1 MNAATG
7 LVLDIGNTSCRIAR
21 YANGKIT
28 QRRDFSSSNDANGRE
43 FFKKIMSHS
52 RSFAPFDDKKNDMV
66 VAIASVASPEPTAFY
81 INLFPPATV
90 RVISGD
96 MPGLPLKFAPG
107 FTQKEKIGAD
117 RLANAMGAIAL
128 KKHPCVI
135 ADFGTAL
142 TVDGVNEKGEFIG
155 GMILPGMATLL
166 RAMHQNT
173 ARLPELNVPPK
184 PFSKPFGQNTKDA
197 MLAGVEHGY
206 RGLVRET
213 VETLQRAL
221 CGKCALLAT
230 GGMATRVAT
239 ASGLEFEINPDLTL
253 LGIAQVL
260 THIT

>member
-7 LVLDIGNTSCRIAR
+7 LVLDIGNTSCRVAW

-28 QRRDFSSSNDANGRE
+28 HRRDFSTHDAPSFTGR
-43 FFKKIMSHS
+43 
-52 RSFAPFDDKKNDMV
+52 FDTVTN
-66 VAIASVASPEPTAFY
+66 VAIASVASPETTAFF
-81 INLFPPATV
+81 IDFFKAANV

-96 MPGLPLKFAPG
+96 MKGLPLKLARG
-107 FTQKEKIGAD
+107 FTQKNKIGAD
-117 RLANAMGAIAL
+117 RLANAMAAIAL

-142 TVDGVNEKGEFIG
+142 TVDAVNGDGEFIG

-173 ARLPELNVPPK
+173 ARLPELEVPQK
-184 PFSKPFGQNTKDA
+184 PFEKFFGQNTKDA

-213 VETLQRAL
+213 VQTLQQTL

-230 GGMATRVAT
+230 GGMAGRVAP
-239 ASGLEFEINPDLTL
+239 ASGLDFEILPDLTL
-253 LGIAQVL
+253 LGIAQVFKPGE
-260 THIT
+260 TT